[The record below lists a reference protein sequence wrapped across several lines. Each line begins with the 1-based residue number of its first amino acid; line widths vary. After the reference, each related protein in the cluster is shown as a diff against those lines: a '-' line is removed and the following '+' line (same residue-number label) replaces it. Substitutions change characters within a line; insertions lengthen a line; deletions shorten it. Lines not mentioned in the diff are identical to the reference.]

1 MTDLA
6 PNLSRFLNEH
16 LLRDQ
21 RVSPH
26 TIASYSLT
34 YEYFVAFAAKSLKT
48 RPVRMKIEQ
57 LTVPL
62 ILDFLDQL
70 ERERNNS
77 IRTRNLRLVAI
88 KSFFRYLE
96 FRVPACLELA
106 QQVHAIPAKRF
117 DIGIVKSLDKEEI
130 QAILDAPDTRTTS
143 GVRDRAMLLLTYAAG
158 LRVSEVIGLKLE
170 DLGHNLMTVHVMG
183 KGRRERILPVWG
195 IAKPVLSE

>member
-1 MTDLA
+1 MTNSA
-6 PNLSRFLNEH
+6 PNLSKFLNEH

-34 YEYFVAFAAKSLKT
+34 FEYFVKFAAKRLRT
-48 RPVRMKIEQ
+48 RPIRMKVEQ

-62 ILDFLDQL
+62 ILDFLDEL
-70 ERERNNS
+70 VKERDNS

-106 QQVHAIPAKRF
+106 QQVHAIRA
-117 DIGIVKSLDKEEI
+117 
-130 QAILDAPDTRTTS
+130 S
-143 GVRDRAMLLLTYAAG
+143 GSTKA
-158 LRVSEVIGLKLE
+158 
-170 DLGHNLMTVHVMG
+170 
-183 KGRRERILPVWG
+183 W
-195 IAKPVLSE
+195 

>member
-1 MTDLA
+1 MTNLA
-6 PNLSRFLNEH
+6 PNLSRFLGEH

-34 YEYFVAFAAKSLKT
+34 FEYFLAFAARRLKT
-48 RPVRMKIEQ
+48 RPVKMNIDQ

-62 ILDFLDQL
+62 ILDFLDKL
-70 ERERNNS
+70 ERERDNS

-106 QQVHAIPAKRF
+106 QQVHAIPTKRF
-117 DIGIVKSLDKEEI
+117 ERSVVRSLDLEEI
-130 QAILDAPDTRTTS
+130 QAVLDAPQ
-143 GVRDRAMLLLTYAAG
+143 G
-158 LRVSEVIGLKLE
+158 
-170 DLGHNLMTVHVMG
+170 N
-183 KGRRERILPVWG
+183 RI
-195 IAKPVLSE
+195 